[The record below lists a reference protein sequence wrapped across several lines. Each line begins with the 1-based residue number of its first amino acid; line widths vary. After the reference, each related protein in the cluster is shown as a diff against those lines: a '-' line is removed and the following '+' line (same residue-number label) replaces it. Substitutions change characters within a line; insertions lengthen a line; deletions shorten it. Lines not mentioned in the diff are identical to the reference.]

1 QGFGAIEVDRPTH
14 AENAVAEETVGLRIP
29 VGVTDP
35 LPRRGPEVVGN
46 EPEDPALPRSLGRRL
61 RQLGRNG
68 GDHKAKCQKPYEATH
83 SAQTPH
89 TSVKRS
95 TRVTLHVFHTLLQ
108 AR

>member
-1 QGFGAIEVDRPTH
+1 IEMYRPTN
-14 AENAVAEETVGLRIP
+14 AENAVAEDTVGHRIP
-29 VGVTDP
+29 LGVTDP

-61 RQLGRNG
+61 RQLGGHG
-68 GDHKAKCQKPYEATH
+68 GDHQPQCQKPYEATH